1 MILLSMKRIVPK
13 KIEQYCQEHT
23 NPESQLLHELVA
35 ETFANTAFPEME
47 VGHLEGAFLRILVR
61 LLRAK
66 RILELGTFTGYSS
79 LLMAEGLPDDG
90 ELITCDIDPETT
102 QIAKKYWNR
111 SPHGKKI
118 ELKLGPALETLKTI
132 EGFFDL
138 VFIDADKMNY
148 INYWELCLPKIRHG
162 GLLVIDNVLWSGSV
176 LNPEDETER
185 AIDEFNKHVCK
196 DKRVEVVMLPIRDGV
211 TLAWKF

>member
-1 MILLSMKRIVPK
+1 MKRIVQK
-13 KIEQYCQEHT
+13 KIEQYCREHT
-23 NPESQLLHELVA
+23 NPESQLLHELVT
-35 ETFANTAFPEME
+35 ETFAHTAFPEME

-90 ELITCDIDPETT
+90 NLITCDIDPETT
-102 QIAKKYWNR
+102 QIAKKYWSR

-132 EGFFDL
+132 EGLFDL
-138 VFIDADKMNY
+138 VFIDADKVNY
-148 INYWELCLPKIRHG
+148 INYWELCLPKIRPG

-176 LNPEDETER
+176 LKPEDETER
-185 AIDEFNKHVCK
+185 AIDEFNKHVCN

>member
-1 MILLSMKRIVPK
+1 MKRIVSK

-23 NPESQLLHELVA
+23 KPESQLLHELVA
-35 ETFANTAFPEME
+35 ETFEHTAFPEME

-90 ELITCDIDPETT
+90 KLITCDIDPETT
-102 QIAKKYWNR
+102 EIAKKYWSR

-132 EGFFDL
+132 EGPFDL
-138 VFIDADKMNY
+138 VFIDADKVNY
-148 INYWELCLPKIRHG
+148 INYWELCLPKIRRG
-162 GLLVIDNVLWSGSV
+162 GLVVIDNVLWSGSV
-176 LNPEDETER
+176 LNPKDETER
-185 AIDEFNKHVCK
+185 AIDEFNKHVYN
-196 DKRVEVVMLPIRDGV
+196 DKRVEVVMLPIRDGI
-211 TLAWKF
+211 TIAWKF

>member
-1 MILLSMKRIVPK
+1 
-13 KIEQYCQEHT
+13 
-23 NPESQLLHELVA
+23 
-35 ETFANTAFPEME
+35 
-47 VGHLEGAFLRILVR
+47 VR

-79 LLMAEGLPDDG
+79 LIMAEGLPDDG
-90 ELITCDIDPETT
+90 KVITCDIDPVTT
-102 QIAKKYWNR
+102 EIAKKYWSR

-118 ELKLGPALETLKTI
+118 ELKLGPALETVKTI
-132 EGFFDL
+132 VGLFDL
-138 VFIDADKMNY
+138 VFIDADKVNY
-148 INYWELCLPKIRHG
+148 INYWELCLPKIRRG

-185 AIDEFNKHVCK
+185 AIAEFNKHVSN
-196 DKRVEVVMLPIRDGV
+196 DERVEVVMLPIRDGV

>member
-1 MILLSMKRIVPK
+1 MKRIVQK
-13 KIEQYCQEHT
+13 KIEQYCQDHT
-23 NPESQLLHELVA
+23 NPESKLIQELVA
-35 ETFANTAFPEME
+35 ETFAHTDFPEME
-47 VGHLEGAFLRILVR
+47 IGHLEGAFLRILVR

-79 LLMAEGLPDDG
+79 LVMAEGLPADG
-90 ELITCDIDPETT
+90 KLITCDIDPENTK
-102 QIAKKYWNR
+102 IAKKYWSK

-118 ELKLGPALETLKTI
+118 ELRLGSALETLKTI
-132 EGFFDL
+132 EGLFDL
-138 VFIDADKMNY
+138 VFIDADKKNY
-148 INYWELCLPKIRHG
+148 INYWELCLPKIRSG

-196 DKRVEVVMLPIRDGV
+196 DERVEVVMLPIRDGV